1 MRRLHTMCALVTGV
15 QTCAL
20 PISHTAVARMDPL
33 SVHVETNSHNKGSP
47 RRKEWHPH
55 STCSLN
61 PTLLWRGHASLELP
75 QKAAHALQDR
85 NSVVLGKCVSVRVN
99 LGGSRIIKKKTT
111 EHKHSKDTQRK

>member
-75 QKAAHALQDR
+75 QTAAHALQVIIVIWER
-85 NSVVLGKCVSVRVN
+85 NSSVVRQQIVRAHV
-99 LGGSRIIKKKTT
+99 
-111 EHKHSKDTQRK
+111 